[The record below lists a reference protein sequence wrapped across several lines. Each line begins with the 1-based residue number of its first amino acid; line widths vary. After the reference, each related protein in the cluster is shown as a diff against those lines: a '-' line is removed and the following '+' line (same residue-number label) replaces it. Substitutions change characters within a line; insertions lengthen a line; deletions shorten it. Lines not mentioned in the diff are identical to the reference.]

1 MLDISRRDLL
11 KLSGGAVG
19 VAALGTTLNG
29 CSSGSSAQAA
39 NDPTQMNS
47 LLAGLDAYTPGTEIL
62 ASDEMRISFLG
73 TSCIASLSQ
82 AAVSVFVE
90 LGNGE
95 CFVFDCG
102 TGVTPKYFALGAT
115 LAKMDRIFIAHAH
128 SDHMGD
134 LPYIY
139 AFGQSFGRIWP
150 LYVWGPERSGFVW
163 KDPNGNYP
171 LGTNPL
177 EDGAADICAAL
188 KKFCVWH
195 NESQSFMYTSIKS
208 YSKPEWD
215 TTSST
220 GKDAYDIVVK
230 ELPWRNTGKNSLG
243 VANNDN
249 VAYQD
254 SKGVKITH
262 FPAVHCREGSVSYK
276 LEWTTP
282 SGQVLSMIYAGDTKP
297 SQYMIDQ
304 AKPGVDVLI
313 HEIVVPADV
322 WVKKLGLPQT
332 QAAIDGAQAVQDS
345 SHTPQKAYGYLLD
358 QIVKQGG
365 KAPTLAVGT
374 HFQATDDTITAAL
387 ADIRK
392 WYLGDVTIAGDFMV
406 INVSKSKGIKVRRAN
421 VSNYAWPQLAGIDAS
436 TCDTS
441 KYWQYAADGVTKVQA
456 PMAQLDPEALAH
468 QCIDPKLYNAR

>member
-1 MLDISRRDLL
+1 MLEISRRDLL
-11 KLSGGAVG
+11 RLSGAAVG
-19 VAALGTTLNG
+19 GLAIGTVLSG
-29 CSSGSSAQAA
+29 CSSDHTAQAA
-39 NDPTQMNS
+39 TDPAQKNS
-47 LLAGLDAYTPGTEIL
+47 LMAGLDTYTPGSETL
-62 ASDEMRISFLG
+62 ASDEMRITFLG

-95 CFVFDCG
+95 NFVFDCG

-139 AFGQSFGRIWP
+139 GFGPSFGRLWP
-150 LYVWGPERSGFVW
+150 LYIWGPEKSGFIW
-163 KDPNGNYP
+163 KDPDGDYP
-171 LGTNPL
+171 LGKNPL
-177 EDGAADICAAL
+177 EDGTADICAAL
-188 KKFCVWH
+188 KKFCIWH
-195 NESQSFMYTSIKS
+195 NESQSFMYTSTKN
-208 YSKPEWD
+208 YTKPEWTD
-215 TTSST
+215 STS
-220 GKDAYDIVVK
+220 KDAYDIVVK
-230 ELPWRNTGKNSLG
+230 ELPWRNTGKNTLG
-243 VANNDN
+243 AANNDN
-249 VAYQD
+249 IAYQD

-282 SGQVLSMIYAGDTKP
+282 TGQVLSMIYAGDTKP
-297 SQYMIDQ
+297 SQFMIDQ

-332 QAAIDGAQAVQDS
+332 QAAIDAAQAVQDS
-345 SHTPQKAYGYLLD
+345 SHTPQKAYGYILD

-374 HFQATDDTITAAL
+374 HFQATDDTIFAAL

-392 WYLGDVTIAGDFMV
+392 WYPTGDVTIAGDFMV
-406 INVSKSKGIKVRRAN
+406 INVSKSKGVKVRRAN
-421 VSNYAWPQLAGIDAS
+421 VSSYAWPQLAGVDAS
-436 TCDTS
+436 TCDTP

-456 PMAQLDPEALAH
+456 PMVQLDPEAVAN
-468 QCIDPKLYNAR
+468 QCIDPTLYNAK